1 MSGRNGLI
9 IGVLAGL
16 VCGLFGVILTMHL
29 ISNDIIEKQSAA
41 YAQGLQDGVKKAAA
55 DGLDISSQ
63 LNQGMADENA
73 QLVETLHTTRTQLE
87 ALQGR
92 DDLTPQAKDQIAGI
106 IAGLQ
111 D

>member
-1 MSGRNGLI
+1 MSGKNGLI
-9 IGVLAGL
+9 IGLLAGMA
-16 VCGLFGVILTMHL
+16 CGLFGVILTMHL
-29 ISNDIIEKQSAA
+29 VSSDIVEKQSAA
-41 YAQGLQDGVKKAAA
+41 YSEGLRDGLKKATA
-55 DGLDISSQ
+55 DGLDISDQ
-63 LNQGMADENA
+63 LNQGMANENA
-73 QLVETLHTTRTQLE
+73 QLVETLRTTRTQLE